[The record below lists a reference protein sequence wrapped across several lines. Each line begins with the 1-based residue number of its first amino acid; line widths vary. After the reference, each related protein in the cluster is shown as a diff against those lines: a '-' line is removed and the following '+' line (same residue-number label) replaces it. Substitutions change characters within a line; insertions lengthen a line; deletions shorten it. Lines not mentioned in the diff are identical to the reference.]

1 MCHSSS
7 QYSATSSKEAWLT
20 LLYFLRMILFGGCDA
35 SMSIL
40 PEVGFLVLISHL
52 LLSLMDMEGF
62 SYVFARLLSCNL
74 SYWWTTKW
82 NLDELALLM
91 L

>member
-1 MCHSSS
+1 MCHSSI

-40 PEVGFLVLISHL
+40 PKVGFLVIISHL
-52 LLSLMDMEGF
+52 LLSLMDGGF
-62 SYVFARLLSCNL
+62 FICDTLLDCSAAIFLIGGQQNGT
-74 SYWWTTKW
+74 WT
-82 NLDELALLM
+82 N
-91 L
+91 